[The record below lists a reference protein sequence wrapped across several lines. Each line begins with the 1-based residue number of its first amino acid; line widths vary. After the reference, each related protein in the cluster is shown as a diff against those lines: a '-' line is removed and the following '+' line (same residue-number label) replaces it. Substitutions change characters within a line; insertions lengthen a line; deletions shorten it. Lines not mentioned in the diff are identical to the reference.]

1 MNAQHYRSLLPRN
14 DQRVYDRILESW
26 KNKCE
31 TVVIEPPCSTH
42 NRIETIVEYVAFDH
56 PAMFHVDYYHFEQT
70 ISLFYTKLTFRF
82 FHSREQI
89 FKAERDIERW
99 VEYVSSHLPIQAR
112 QQDKLWLIYDY
123 IARQVSY
130 QERGHGL
137 SHTVLGC
144 LPQYGHAAV
153 CEGTSKGFKMLCD
166 AVNLP
171 CIIISGFVTNNG
183 RTERHAWN
191 MVEINGITRHIDVT
205 AEIMR
210 AHILGKAEQ
219 NRFLKRDVEMQCYQ
233 WERHIHPSCA

>member
-1 MNAQHYRSLLPRN
+1 MNAQHYRSLLPCN

-70 ISLFYTKLTFRF
+70 IGLFYTKLTFRF

-137 SHTVLGC
+137 SHTILGC
-144 LPQYGHAAV
+144 LPQHGHGAV
-153 CEGTSKGFKMLCD
+153 CEGISKAFKLLCD
-166 AVNLP
+166 VANLP
-171 CIIISGFVTNNG
+171 CIIASGFVTNNG
-183 RTERHAWN
+183 RRERHAWN
-191 MVEINGITRHIDVT
+191 MVEINGVVRHIDVT
-205 AEIMR
+205 AEIVH
-210 AHILGKAEQ
+210 AQLSGKADQ
-219 NRFLKRDVEMQCYQ
+219 LSFLKRDVDMQGYQ
-233 WERHIHPSCA
+233 WESQCLPVCA

>member
-14 DQRVYDRILESW
+14 DQKVYDRILESW
-26 KNKCE
+26 KNKRE

-42 NRIETIVEYVAFDH
+42 NRIETIVEYVAFDF

-99 VEYVSSHLPIQAR
+99 VEHVSSHLPTQAR

-137 SHTVLGC
+137 SHTILGC
-144 LPQYGHAAV
+144 LPQHGHGAV
-153 CEGTSKGFKMLCD
+153 CEGISKAFKLLCD
-166 AVNLP
+166 VANLR
-171 CIIISGFVTNNG
+171 CIIASGFVTNNG
-183 RTERHAWN
+183 RRERHAWN
-191 MVEINGITRHIDVT
+191 MVELDGVVKHIDVT
-205 AEIMR
+205 AELAT
-210 AHILGKAEQ
+210 AHYQGKATVS
-219 NRFLKRDVEMQCYQ
+219 NFLKCDAEMINYEWDTQ
-233 WERHIHPSCA
+233 IVPSCT